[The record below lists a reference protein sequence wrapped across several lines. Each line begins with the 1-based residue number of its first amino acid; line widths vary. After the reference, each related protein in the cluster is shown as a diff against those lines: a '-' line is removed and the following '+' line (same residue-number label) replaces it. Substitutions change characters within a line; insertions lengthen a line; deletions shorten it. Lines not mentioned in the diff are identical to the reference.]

1 MAFRVE
7 RRDGPRVVE
16 SCCAQAGDPERCWRK
31 VPSLMRR
38 CAVDAAPGRVIKGEI
53 NSKGGDRFE
62 GLGAHLFGLESREVL
77 ELLRGHRRAM
87 ASAGGEGCP
96 KFLPAEKGEEE
107 GAGVGT

>member
-38 CAVDAAPGRVIKGEI
+38 CAVDVAHVRLAAGTA
-53 NSKGGDRFE
+53 SSSGGDRFE

-96 KFLPAEKGEEE
+96 KFLPAEKNEEE